1 MQPRRP
7 IPLPAMIPLPEVWAQ
22 GSVRGAWAVG
32 PGTQAGAWGCVF
44 NPNIQLKAHLLHEGN
59 TEWFPSLLLQ
69 TCPALSLTVHH
80 LVKQLPVI
88 ISDYLITN

>member
-1 MQPRRP
+1 MLKTASCLLSHC
-7 IPLPAMIPLPEVWAQ
+7 PLSLLCLICLSRELL
-22 GSVRGAWAVG
+22 
-32 PGTQAGAWGCVF
+32 F

>member
-1 MQPRRP
+1 MLKTASCLLSLFHCFFHLSLLCLICLSRE
-7 IPLPAMIPLPEVWAQ
+7 LL
-22 GSVRGAWAVG
+22 
-32 PGTQAGAWGCVF
+32 F
-44 NPNIQLKAHLLHEGN
+44 NPNIQLKAQLLHEGN